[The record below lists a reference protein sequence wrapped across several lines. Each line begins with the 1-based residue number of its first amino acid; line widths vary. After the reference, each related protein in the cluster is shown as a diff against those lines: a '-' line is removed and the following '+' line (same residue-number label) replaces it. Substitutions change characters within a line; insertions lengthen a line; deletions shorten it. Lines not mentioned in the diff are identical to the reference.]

1 MYFWLFNL
9 AGVGIAGWALMI
21 FLPGWSFTKWI
32 AGSAIFPVYVAV
44 LYTAGIV
51 PLIASRP
58 GIVTEFGSPD
68 DVLRLLA
75 SADVALVVWIHI
87 LVFDQLV
94 GIWIYRD
101 NMRER
106 AVPTLLQSLILFL
119 TLMFGPAGFLLY
131 YVIRVAQKRRVALNN
146 GSAESVPEGPFDR
159 RDR

>member
-9 AGVGIAGWALMI
+9 AGLGIAGWALMI
-21 FLPGWSFTKWI
+21 FLPGLSLTKWI
-32 AGSAIFPVYVAV
+32 ASSAIFPVYLAV
-44 LYTAGIV
+44 LYTVGVV
-51 PLIASRP
+51 PLFASRP

-75 SADVALVVWIHI
+75 SADVALVAWIHI

-106 AVPTLLQSLILFL
+106 TVPTLVQSLILFL

-131 YVIRVAQKRRVALNN
+131 YVIRAAKKRRLVLNHV
-146 GSAESVPEGPFDR
+146 SAGSVPEGPFDR
-159 RDR
+159 